1 MIKFSALLAVVALT
15 GCAGNLRLLEEGKS
29 HPGTW
34 NAASKTMDVNI
45 DGRRYEGSFSQNV
58 TVGFGQS
65 FGTAFSGG
73 RTAFGSGF
81 GTSFA
86 SNGSG
91 QAVMT
96 SADGKA
102 IQCMFQAQMGRGSGQ
117 CEGMDGRRYILV
129 IGGDAPGAP
138 PPANP
143 TSMNSCGGATYQNGR
158 CN

>member
-1 MIKFSALLAVVALT
+1 MNRLAALSLAAAAVSLA

-34 NAASKTMDVNI
+34 NAASKTMEANV
-45 DGRRYEGSFSQNV
+45 DGRQYSGSFSQNV

-65 FGTAFSGG
+65 FGTAFSGN
-73 RTAFGSGF
+73 RTAYGSGF

-96 SADGKA
+96 SSDGKA
-102 IQCMFQAQMGRGSGQ
+102 IQCFFQAQMGRGSGQ
-117 CEGMDGRRYILV
+117 CEGLDGRRYVLV
-129 IGGDAPGAP
+129 IGGDAPQYQTENAQTMQR
-138 PPANP
+138 N
-143 TSMNSCGGATYQNGR
+143 NSTN
-158 CN
+158 